1 MCSSKVDG
9 DSSKVQN
16 VLLPDPSGALVAA
29 PGHLRQKRG
38 FQVRPGNLAVP
49 RRRGSIASAGIGV
62 WAGSGGVG
70 NSFNGLSIANNDVN
84 TAFIGI
90 SIVGGYGFP
99 GQTLSLPTT
108 NNVVAHPQIFCN
120 QLDQVATL
128 GVAPSSEIKGINVV
142 AGVDVADGNQVLALR
157 LEDNIVAG
165 VLNDA
170 SLFANLGTGASGNT
184 ISISKIS
191 VPGSCDPRISPML
204 WTTCRSTPPGRG
216 GVNNAL
222 QSLKK
227 GSAEA
232 QEFDQ
237 LIGLWRAEL
246 ELQKQAQSR

>member
-1 MCSSKVDG
+1 MRKLLLTTLLGIAVGIGAAQAAEIVIRPGRRLAYTNAAPSDRARGTYGLEAITVMKATHTSGHQAAGTYYPASTRYGSLPDTSADTADMCSSKVDG

-90 SIVGGYGFP
+90 SIVGGNGFP

-108 NNVVAHPQIFCN
+108 NN
-120 QLDQVATL
+120 
-128 GVAPSSEIKGINVV
+128 EIG
-142 AGVDVADGNQVLALR
+142 
-157 LEDNIVAG
+157 
-165 VLNDA
+165 
-170 SLFANLGTGASGNT
+170 
-184 ISISKIS
+184 
-191 VPGSCDPRISPML
+191 
-204 WTTCRSTPPGRG
+204 
-216 GVNNAL
+216 
-222 QSLKK
+222 
-227 GSAEA
+227 
-232 QEFDQ
+232 
-237 LIGLWRAEL
+237 
-246 ELQKQAQSR
+246 